1 MVLVN
6 SGGLRVFVD
15 QMAFKHKV
23 HFTTTNILWN
33 KDMHDC
39 TNYSELPCVQY
50 DDPIDVTMH
59 NKSSHNLNKVT
70 LSYNSY
76 EQ

>member
-6 SGGLRVFVD
+6 SGGMRVFVD
-15 QMAFKHKV
+15 LIAYEHNV
-23 HFTTTNILWN
+23 HTNILWN

-50 DDPIDVTMH
+50 DDPIDVIMH

-76 EQ
+76 QQ